1 MKLFKLLPLLALC
14 GLAHADTIAT
24 LRNKAGGLIV
34 LTDVVTERCKG
45 FAGAVYTISDNNQTS
60 WGCWMSDELM
70 VHVRWSDGDTRAYP
84 IESFTVNDE
93 ALRRFRDR
101 RRNGGQSL

>member
-1 MKLFKLLPLLALC
+1 MKKLMIVLALC
-14 GLAHADTIAT
+14 AGMAQAETIAT

-45 FAGAVYTISDNNQTS
+45 FAGAVYTISDNNQTQ

-84 IESFTVNDE
+84 IDNWTINEEV
-93 ALRRFRDR
+93 LKRFRER
-101 RRNGGQSL
+101 RRSGGQSL